1 MDGGRREIERL
12 RIGAAEGR
20 REQDA
25 AVTRYSEE
33 QRKAS
38 LLLREAEEAAAREK
52 RKAAAL
58 QIKNEVY
65 QKEAAEL
72 QQRGPKGTDSSAVA
86 NISKQMSWFS
96 RELESSQQQARQQVR
111 PRGLGRLTRWADS
124 VGSLGRLT
132 RSADSVALTRSS
144 DSVV

>member
-1 MDGGRREIERL
+1 MATRVQVATRAAR
-12 RIGAAEGR
+12 AAESLQK
-20 REQDA
+20 EQMM
-25 AVTRYSEE
+25 TCQGEPG
-33 QRKAS
+33 
-38 LLLREAEEAAAREK
+38 EK

-132 RSADSVALTRSS
+132 RSADSVALTRSRCWCVTRIGRLARS
-144 DSVV
+144 R